1 MTRDDRL
8 TDARDLGLDPDDT
21 VALVDGTAS
30 WQSAAG
36 IFARRL
42 AAAAEGTYRPSPGTD
57 QLIRRHLMDA
67 QTALGR
73 VYRAY
78 LDAADLNGNQRVPWR
93 EVLVSTVEQARGFRA
108 AGCGGQPAAVL
119 AGNTG
124 RAGPKADTQV

>member
-8 TDARDLGLDPDDT
+8 TDARDLGVDSDDA

-30 WQSAAG
+30 WQYAAG

-42 AAAAEGTYRPSPGTD
+42 AAALEDARWPLPGTD
-57 QLIRRHLMDA
+57 QLIRQHLVNA

-78 LDAADLNGNQRVPWR
+78 LDAAQLNGYDGWLWR
-93 EVLVSTVEQARGFRA
+93 EVLDPVVQEAV
-108 AGCGGQPAAVL
+108 GGHEVPPGEAM
-119 AGNTG
+119 TE
-124 RAGPKADTQV
+124 